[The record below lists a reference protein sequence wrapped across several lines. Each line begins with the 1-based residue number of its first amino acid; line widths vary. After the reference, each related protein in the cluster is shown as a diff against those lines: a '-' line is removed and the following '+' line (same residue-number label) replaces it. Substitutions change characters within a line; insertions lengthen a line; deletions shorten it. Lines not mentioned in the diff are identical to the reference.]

1 MPRHYLRLLLALSAL
16 LILSLVAACSTPAPA
31 PTQAPAK
38 PAAPAA
44 AAPTTAPAA
53 AAVPTKAPAA
63 APTAAPKTEVKWP
76 TKAVTF
82 ITHTNPGAGG
92 DLFNRA
98 VGKAAEKVWGQAV
111 VVENRPGGSGATA
124 FIALKNAKPDGYTLM
139 GQTPTLITATLTNKM
154 PVTYK
159 DFPPVARIVIDIMV
173 LYAKADAPWK
183 DGKAFFDDAKA
194 NPGKLRV
201 GGGSVGSTDNF
212 MVDQAEFSSGGK
224 IEYVPF
230 ESGAEVVAAVAGGHI
245 AAGSG
250 EYAEILPQV
259 EAKKIKVLAVAA
271 NSRIAG
277 IDAPTFKEQG
287 IDSVM
292 EKFRGYFAPP
302 GISKDMVDAIAAQL
316 KKVQETDEFKNWAKM
331 GHMVLSYQGP
341 EDFAKVVEDDATRF
355 KAFLDR
361 KGIKPKE

>member
-1 MPRHYLRLLLALSAL
+1 MSRHFLRLSVVFSAL
-16 LILSLVAACSTPAPA
+16 LLVLLAAACGGGAAPA
-31 PTQAPAK
+31 PTAAPAK
-38 PAAPAA
+38 PTAAPAA
-44 AAPTTAPAA
+44 AAPTAAAPAAAAPTAPAA
-53 AAVPTKAPAA
+53 A
-63 APTAAPKTEVKWP
+63 PKETVKWP

-98 VGKAAEKVWGQAV
+98 VGKAAEKVWGQPV
-111 VVENRPGGSGATA
+111 VVENRPGGSGANA

-139 GQTPTLITATLTNKM
+139 GQTPTLITATMTNKM

-159 DFPPVARIVIDIMV
+159 DFPPVARMVIDIMV

-183 DGKAFFDDAKA
+183 DGKAFFDEAKA

-201 GGGSVGSTDNF
+201 GGGSVGSSDNF
-212 MVDQAEFSSGGK
+212 MVDQAELSSGGK

-245 AAGSG
+245 AAGAG

-259 EAKKIKVLAVAA
+259 EAKKLKVLAVAA
-271 NSRIAG
+271 NNRVPG

-292 EKFRGYFAPP
+292 EKFRGFFAPP
-302 GISKDMVDAIAAQL
+302 GISKELTDTVAAQL
-316 KKVQETDEFKNWAKM
+316 KKVQETDEFQTWAKS
-331 GHMVLSYQGP
+331 GHMVLAYQGP
-341 EDFAKVVEDDATRF
+341 EDFAKTVEADATKF
-355 KAFLDR
+355 QAFLNR
-361 KGIKPKE
+361 KGITPK